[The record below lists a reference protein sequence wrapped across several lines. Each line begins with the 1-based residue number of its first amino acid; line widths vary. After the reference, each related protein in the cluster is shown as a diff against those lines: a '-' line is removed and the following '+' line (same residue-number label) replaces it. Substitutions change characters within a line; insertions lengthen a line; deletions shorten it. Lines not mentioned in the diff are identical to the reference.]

1 MNRFQRKII
10 VDALEDPSRLTD
22 WEFDFVNSLADKTDD
37 EYELTEKQN
46 KIVNRIG
53 EKYL

>member
-1 MNRFQRKII
+1 MNKFQRKII
-10 VDALEDPSRLTD
+10 VDALEDPAPLTD
-22 WEFDFVNSLADKTDD
+22 WEFDFVNDLAGKAD
-37 EYELTEKQN
+37 EYTLTEKQN